1 MDAPCRNARILH
13 AAWIC
18 LLRGR
23 IHQEQEHSE
32 HIVQEL
38 CRLHGRL
45 IAVLVRRL
53 WLHVRQRWRRLHRSA
68 KLLRPFVL
76 HSPGRTAHRG
86 LSYVSDGVLRNISND
101 SVRSNGRAHE
111 VQHVR
116 YLFNS
121 NLTNNL
127 SGRRPLDMGRRMAHG
142 RQRRLLHDAYFR
154 TYFPRLCRVCR
165 SAFRRRCI
173 GFHRGIHPRTAHRK
187 YDKNNKARPYRD
199 TTLRWQPSGCSSC
212 GSDGSDSTPAR
223 SLP

>member
-68 KLLRPFVL
+68 NFCDLSFYTHPAGLPTEGFLMFQTVFCAT
-76 HSPGRTAHRG
+76 SATIVSGAMAERTKF
-86 LSYVSDGVLRNISND
+86 SMYVIYSILISLIIYP
-101 SVRSNGRAHE
+101 VEGHWTWGGGW
-111 VQHVR
+111 
-116 YLFNS
+116 L
-121 NLTNNL
+121 
-127 SGRRPLDMGRRMAHG
+127 M
-142 RQRRLLHDAYFR
+142 DAAE
-154 TYFPRLCRVCR
+154 T
-165 SAFRRRCI
+165 
-173 GFHRGIHPRTAHRK
+173 
-187 YDKNNKARPYRD
+187 
-199 TTLRWQPSGCSSC
+199 PS
-212 GSDGSDSTPAR
+212 
-223 SLP
+223 